1 MKKMIRSIEASLIPK
16 KQQAL
21 DTLSLVR
28 SVYES
33 DTSGLLTGKVYNE
46 FMAEL
51 DVQIQDVKNQAEQG
65 LSYEEIY

>member
-51 DVQIQDVKNQAEQG
+51 DVQIQDVKNQAE
-65 LSYEEIY
+65 

>member
-1 MKKMIRSIEASLIPK
+1 MKRLIRSVEASLIPK

-21 DTLSLVR
+21 DTLNLVR

-33 DTSGLLTGKVYNE
+33 DTSGLLTGSMYNE

-51 DVQIQDVKNQAEQG
+51 DAQIKDIENQVE
-65 LSYEEIY
+65 

>member
-1 MKKMIRSIEASLIPK
+1 MKRVIRSIEASLIPK

-33 DTSGLLTGKVYNE
+33 DTSGLLTGNIYNE

-51 DVQIQDVKNQAEQG
+51 DAQIKDIENQSE
-65 LSYEEIY
+65 

>member
-51 DVQIQDVKNQAEQG
+51 DAQIQDVENQAE
-65 LSYEEIY
+65 

>member
-1 MKKMIRSIEASLIPK
+1 MKRVIRSIEASLIPE

-21 DTLSLVR
+21 DTLNLVR

-33 DTSGLLTGKVYNE
+33 DTSGLLTGNIYNE

-51 DVQIQDVKNQAEQG
+51 DAQIKDIENQVE
-65 LSYEEIY
+65 